1 MRPTAGSSSRAAE
14 MSTRGV
20 SHARSARLLAL
31 SVVVVGLAGCGAAST
46 AATSTSGRA
55 RGHAGAAGAP
65 SARPTPPPLVV
76 TPVRE
81 SRASWRVVAQVHGQ
95 PAGWEAQRAGI
106 TLLRFDQRYVRLDL
120 HAGGQEPEG
129 TWRYGARIAPSE
141 IHHVVAAFNGGF
153 KFTTG
158 DVGWMS
164 GGRVAEPLV
173 SGRGSIVTYVD
184 GSTAVGAWHQ
194 GVPAPGRPVF
204 SVLQNLSLLVDRGSP
219 AANAEGCIQ
228 SCWGATV
235 GGATVVARSA
245 LGEASNGN
253 LIWAAGEQQTPLAL
267 ARGLVAA
274 GAARAVEL
282 DINPDWVA
290 GYLYTHGGSGPKAVP
305 VVPGQFGIAGQLLQP
320 YARDFFAVVA
330 R

>member
-1 MRPTAGSSSRAAE
+1 
-14 MSTRGV
+14 MSPPDVT
-20 SHARSARLLAL
+20 SARSARLLAL
-31 SVVVVGLAGCGAAST
+31 SVFVVVLAGCGATST
-46 AATSTSGRA
+46 AATSTSGGA
-55 RGHAGAAGAP
+55 RPRAGAATGTP
-65 SARPTPPPLVV
+65 ARATPPPLVV
-76 TPVRE
+76 NPLRE
-81 SRASWRVVAQVHGQ
+81 SGASWRVVAQAHGQ
-95 PAGWEAQRAGI
+95 PAVWEAQRVGV
-106 TLLRFDQRYVRLDL
+106 TLLRFDQRYMRLDL
-120 HAGGQEPEG
+120 HAGQQEPEG
-129 TWRYGARIAPSE
+129 TWRYGSRIAPSE

-164 GGRVAEPLV
+164 DGRVAEPLM

-184 GSTAVGAWHQ
+184 GRTAIGAWHQ
-194 GVPAPGRPVF
+194 GVPARGRPVF

-235 GGATVVARSA
+235 GGANVVARSA
-245 LGEASNGN
+245 LGETSNGN
-253 LIWAAGEQQTPLAL
+253 LVWAAGERLTPLAL
-267 ARGLVAA
+267 ARALVAA

-305 VVPGQFGIAGQLLQP
+305 VVPGQFGIVGQLLQP
-320 YARDFFAVVA
+320 YGRDFFAVVA

>member
-1 MRPTAGSSSRAAE
+1 
-14 MSTRGV
+14 
-20 SHARSARLLAL
+20 
-31 SVVVVGLAGCGAAST
+31 
-46 AATSTSGRA
+46 
-55 RGHAGAAGAP
+55 
-65 SARPTPPPLVV
+65 
-76 TPVRE
+76 
-81 SRASWRVVAQVHGQ
+81 VAQVHGQ
-95 PAGWEAQRAGI
+95 PAVWEAQHVGV
-106 TLLRFDQRYVRLDL
+106 TLLRFDQRYVRVHL
-120 HAGGQEPEG
+120 HAGEQEPEG
-129 TWRYGARIAPSE
+129 TWRYGSRIEPSE

-173 SGRGSIVTYVD
+173 SGRGSIVTYAD
-184 GSTAVGAWHQ
+184 GSTAVGAWRE
-194 GVPAPGRPVF
+194 GVPASGRPVF

-235 GGATVVARSA
+235 GRVNVVARSA

-253 LIWAAGEQQTPLAL
+253 LIWAAGEHLTPLVL
-267 ARGLVAA
+267 ARALVAA
-274 GAARAVEL
+274 GAERAVEL

-290 GYLYTHGGSGPKAVP
+290 GYLYPHGGSGPKAVP
-305 VVPGQFGIAGQLLQP
+305 VVPRQLGIAGQLLQP
-320 YARDFFAVVA
+320 YGRDFFAVIA

>member
-1 MRPTAGSSSRAAE
+1 
-14 MSTRGV
+14 MSARGV
-20 SHARSARLLAL
+20 TPAQSARLLAL
-31 SVVVVGLAGCGAAST
+31 SVVVVVLAGCGATST
-46 AATSTSGRA
+46 AATSTSSGQRT
-55 RGHAGAAGAP
+55 RAGAAAP
-65 SARPTPPPLVV
+65 ARPTPPPLVV
-76 TPVRE
+76 RPLRE
-81 SRASWRVVAQVHGQ
+81 SGASWRVVAQVHGQ
-95 PAGWEAQRAGI
+95 PAVWEEQRVGV
-106 TLLRFDQRYVRLDL
+106 TLLRFDQRYVRFDL
-120 HAGGQEPEG
+120 HAGEGEPEG
-129 TWRYGARIAPSE
+129 AWRYGARIAPSE

-164 GGRVAEPLV
+164 DGRVAEPLV
-173 SGRGSIVTYVD
+173 SGRGSIVTYRD

-235 GGATVVARSA
+235 GGVNVVARSA

-253 LIWAAGEQQTPLAL
+253 LIWAAGEQLTPLVL
-267 ARGLVAA
+267 AHALVAA

-305 VVPGQFGIAGQLLQP
+305 VVPGQLGIAGQLLQP
-320 YARDFFAVVA
+320 YGRDFFAVVA